1 MHRKADTAKYNISGE
16 MAPLTQLLSKL
27 FSTTWSTSKM
37 SPPRPQL
44 LIVPEEVNL
53 EHSSTVQ
60 PTKTELSQN
69 NDYKSITSESTILA
83 SKQQQ
88 RLTNASQLSS
98 NTPSSIR

>member
-1 MHRKADTAKYNISGE
+1 MHRKADSAKYNISGE

-37 SPPRPQL
+37 SPPRPEL
-44 LIVPEEVNL
+44 VIVPEEVNL

-60 PTKTELSQN
+60 PTKTEPSQN
-69 NDYKSITSESTILA
+69 NDYKSITSESIMA
-83 SKQQQ
+83 SKQQQQ